1 LVSSDM
7 NALVVMLAAAA
18 VASSRQAASSTVAS
32 SSSSSSSSSLPSAVS
47 IASTSTSRD
56 LTLPDRAEFEARVQ
70 AYHDGLNKK
79 KQTKA
84 MITRAYYARILAV
97 MHNPSNTRNESSQF
111 RFWTRAMFRLDAQ
124 GKLRNDGKVVA
135 VREDFYDIIA
145 EAHVQLKHGGRDK
158 THKQVQKRWS
168 WIQKDLVMQFIK
180 LCPICTEKNPNGNA
194 APRRSK
200 TSIDNFEPLAPM
212 STRRSNSTKRYV
224 DMDDSSD
231 SEDERGP
238 WRGGAADDDDYEPD
252 GARNLD
258 DNEAGIADKIAA
270 RGSRSSAFMRIAPPL
285 NPEMAAAV
293 ENASPDELQCLPS
306 PPTTVQPSNLSTIFH
321 SSPALSTGDES
332 SSYESTA
339 PPTPCTP
346 ALPLLFLGSHALP
359 HAYAT
364 TGSYH
369 EIGEHHIISND
380 HSTTPYDPLRD
391 LFAPLPKGEEEQE
404 EEAPSLLL
412 SDLIDFPEDAEDAED
427 ADADEEAEVK
437 PISRRDSPTTLQAA
451 SALASLTHGTAQ
463 SPDPASTSSSSGSS
477 SPLPFAVSS
486 GTSSK
491 SLRTRTSSAR
501 DEDGEVAFPPSKR
514 AKVPL
519 V

>member
-7 NALVVMLAAAA
+7 HALVVMLAAAA
-18 VASSRQAASSTVAS
+18 VASSRQAVSSSTVAS
-32 SSSSSSSSSLPSAVS
+32 SSSSSSSSSAPSSVP
-47 IASTSTSRD
+47 IASTSSGSQD
-56 LTLPDRAEFEARVQ
+56 PALPDRTEFEARVQ
-70 AYHDGLNKK
+70 AYHDGLNPK

-84 MITRAYYARILAV
+84 MSK
-97 MHNPSNTRNESSQF
+97 P
-111 RFWTRAMFRLDAQ
+111 
-124 GKLRNDGKVVA
+124 VA
-135 VREDFYDIIA
+135 VREDFYDIIW
-145 EAHVQLKHGGRDK
+145 EAHLHVKHGGRDK
-158 THKQVQKRWS
+158 TYKELQKRWR
-168 WIQKDLVMQFIK
+168 WVTKELVMHFIK
-180 LCPICTEKNPNGNA
+180 VCPTCTVRNVNVSA
-194 APRRSK
+194 APRTSK
-200 TSIDNFEPLAPM
+200 TVDDLVHEPLAPM
-212 STRRSNSTKRYV
+212 STRRSNSFKRYV
-224 DMDDSSD
+224 DMEGSD
-231 SEDERGP
+231 SEDELGR
-238 WRGGAADDDDYEPD
+238 WQVGAADDDDYEPD

-258 DNEAGIADKIAA
+258 EDEAGATDKVAA
-270 RGSRSSAFMRIAPPL
+270 FPSRASAFMRLAPPF

-293 ENASPDELQCLPS
+293 ENASPDELQCLPR
-306 PPTTVQPSNLSTIFH
+306 PPTAVQPSNLSSIIQP
-321 SSPALSTGDES
+321 SPALSIGDDS

-346 ALPLLFLGSHALP
+346 AVPLLFLGSHALP

-391 LFAPLPKGEEEQE
+391 LFAPLPKQVEEEE
-404 EEAPSLLL
+404 EEEKPSLLL
-412 SDLIDFPEDAEDAED
+412 SDLIDFPED

-451 SALASLTHGTAQ
+451 SALASLTHGTAK
-463 SPDPASTSSSSGSS
+463 SPEPVSSSSSSGSS

-491 SLRTRTSSAR
+491 SSRTRTSSAR
-501 DEDGEVAFPPSKR
+501 DEDDDVAFPPSKK
-514 AKVPL
+514 AKVPFL